1 MSWENI
7 LKRDTGLL
15 ASISN
20 KDKKKLKKTLQS
32 AEPSEFFGKDFT
44 HLGNLVEMLEDM
56 DLIKG
61 DKKMQKK
68 MKGYGERNLDIVAT
82 AAKLRKEYELLYFQ
96 LRGMVYPKR
105 KGD

>member
-1 MSWENI
+1 MTWQNM

-15 ASISN
+15 ASIS
-20 KDKKKLKKTLQS
+20 DKERKKLKKTLQS

-44 HLGNLVEMLEDM
+44 HLGSLVEMLEDM

-68 MKGYGERNLDIVAT
+68 MKAYGERNLDIVAT
-82 AAKLRKEYELLYFQ
+82 AAKLRKDYELLYSQ
-96 LRGMVYPKR
+96 LRGMVYPKK